1 MLYSSWPAVSTTN
14 TSYSWPCTWLVR
26 LSWENVRS
34 LGCYLHC
41 LVERVFNGGVVRVNK
56 LALKRAE
63 LRIGS
68 TRTRRSNCTSTNT
81 MRITATTMMTTSPAT
96 WTNWMTRLD
105 LPTDREPITAIFLC
119 FKGIFAPSGYW
130 CICKG
135 LHINSDLSD
144 CNYHT
149 MYTSLCSSVSLLD
162 IVFLIYIFCL
172 TTICR
177 RSVFEKQFF
186 KLCFHILARPR
197 ARLQLE

>member
-1 MLYSSWPAVSTTN
+1 MSTLYWVGKMLYSSWPAVSTTN
-14 TSYSWPCTWLVR
+14 TSYYWPCTFIVL
-26 LSWENVRS
+26 LI
-34 LGCYLHC
+34 
-41 LVERVFNGGVVRVNK
+41 VFSMV
-56 LALKRAE
+56 
-63 LRIGS
+63 GS
-68 TRTRRSNCTSTNT
+68 YESTNW
-81 MRITATTMMTTSPAT
+81 P

-177 RSVFEKQFF
+177 RSVFGKQFF